1 MPLVVALPVVVTF
14 LAFHIIPA
22 EAATAFGCTGTLTDA
37 QREEFL
43 NLMNDLRKE
52 VAAGSTIMDAS
63 NTTLTAENMYK
74 LDWSCDFEQMAQNLV
89 QSCSAYPSYPPA
101 ENALIFKQ
109 TLPPAAPQT
118 EPLKAAL
125 TEWKDSITTAT
136 WLADNGY
143 LAVIKQFQEMVRA
156 GALMVGC
163 SESVCAGGVVA
174 SAGCIFNLPPLKN
187 GDVVFKSGKG
197 CTAGGP
203 CDTYPSSKCDSTA
216 GLCVTSSASTTAS
229 TAASTATTVAS
240 GSSTA
245 SGATSAPSAGN
256 VICPGNT
263 NMNDRIRE
271 KALTM
276 HNYRRSQLASGNIAK
291 NNGRYLP
298 TAADMVQLKYDCDL
312 EKAAKAHADTC
323 SFAYSS
329 AASSASTSEN
339 IATIPKTS
347 TVVNRVD
354 ATSEAIKSWW
364 KNVRTQTVNIGM
376 LVTFKQKHVGYP
388 IESFIKMA
396 WAKSTKFGCGA
407 KLCSN
412 NNFFVVC
419 QYTPKGAIVNQVV
432 YQTGSPCAA
441 CPAASS
447 CVSPL
452 CVYA

>member
-14 LAFHIIPA
+14 LASHIGPA
-22 EAATAFGCTGTLTDA
+22 EATTAFGCTGALTDA

-174 SAGCIFNLPPLKN
+174 SAGCIFNLP
-187 GDVVFKSGKG
+187 
-197 CTAGGP
+197 
-203 CDTYPSSKCDSTA
+203 
-216 GLCVTSSASTTAS
+216 
-229 TAASTATTVAS
+229 
-240 GSSTA
+240 
-245 SGATSAPSAGN
+245 
-256 VICPGNT
+256 
-263 NMNDRIRE
+263 
-271 KALTM
+271 
-276 HNYRRSQLASGNIAK
+276 
-291 NNGRYLP
+291 
-298 TAADMVQLKYDCDL
+298 
-312 EKAAKAHADTC
+312 
-323 SFAYSS
+323 
-329 AASSASTSEN
+329 
-339 IATIPKTS
+339 
-347 TVVNRVD
+347 
-354 ATSEAIKSWW
+354 
-364 KNVRTQTVNIGM
+364 
-376 LVTFKQKHVGYP
+376 
-388 IESFIKMA
+388 
-396 WAKSTKFGCGA
+396 
-407 KLCSN
+407 
-412 NNFFVVC
+412 
-419 QYTPKGAIVNQVV
+419 
-432 YQTGSPCAA
+432 
-441 CPAASS
+441 
-447 CVSPL
+447 
-452 CVYA
+452 